1 MINGNPLA
9 EPGLFGRP
17 DKPRMPV
24 TLVAR
29 EPLMSDLESA
39 PDPPALDAAALAK
52 LSRLDPT
59 GQSGL
64 YRRVLSAYLVSLSRL
79 RDQID
84 AMGNELDVGA
94 LGMAVHT
101 LKSSSASVGALRLSG
116 LCASIEQAARDG
128 RLYALA
134 EQVSQLNVEIE
145 RVEQAIAHMIAY
157 PASPA

>member
-1 MINGNPLA
+1 MINGNPLT
-9 EPGLFGRP
+9 EPGLHGRP

-29 EPLMSDLESA
+29 EPLMSDLES
-39 PDPPALDAAALAK
+39 DPVPPTLDAAALAK

-64 YRRVLSAYLVSLSRL
+64 DRRVLSAYLVSLSRL
-79 RDQID
+79 REQIG
-84 AMGNELDVGA
+84 AMGNGLDIGA

-116 LCASIEQAARDG
+116 LCASIEHAARDG
-128 RLYALA
+128 RRHALA
-134 EQVSQLNVEIE
+134 EQVVALKVEID